1 MKYKSV
7 NLGCGSNYI
16 KNPNWINLDF
26 YSSDFVQK
34 ADLLQRLPLKSE
46 SCSVVYSSHFL
57 EHVPYSKVNSLL
69 SETLRILKPNGILRL
84 ALPDF
89 EEMVS
94 TYIAL
99 RKKKEHD
106 KADFLIMEIID
117 QCVRNVNGG
126 ELGRF
131 YEKIKNQDQ
140 YKHLYKFINKRTGNH
155 LKNKLLKNRRN
166 DLPHKNFQ
174 QILSSIIYRIK
185 KYYIKIVLLALPSAF
200 LTQNVS
206 LTDIGERHHWVW
218 DFYSL
223 KKMLVSVGYSSV
235 KKCSANKSLI
245 KNFPFFPLDINTK
258 GLPRRGIQTMYIES
272 IKKN

>member
-1 MKYKSV
+1 MKYKFV

-16 KNPNWINLDF
+16 KNSNWINLDF
-26 YSSDFVQK
+26 NSSDFVQK

-57 EHVPYSKVNSLL
+57 EHVPYSKVNNLL
-69 SETLRILKPNGILRL
+69 IETLRILKPGGILRL
-84 ALPDF
+84 VLPDF

-126 ELGRF
+126 ELGCF
-131 YEKIKNQDQ
+131 YEKIKNHQDK
-140 YKHLYKFINKRTGNH
+140 YKHLVKLINKRTGNH
-155 LKNKLLKNRRN
+155 IKKLFKKKGN
-166 DLPHKNFQ
+166 DSSPKNFQ
-174 QILSSIIYRIK
+174 QILSSVISRIK

-200 LTQNVS
+200 LAQNVS
-206 LTDIGERHHWVW
+206 LAEIGERHHWVW

-223 KKMLVSVGYSSV
+223 KKVLEAVGYSGV
-235 KKCSANKSLI
+235 KKYSANKSLI
-245 KNFPFFPLDINTK
+245 KNFPFFPLDIDTK
-258 GLPRRGIQTMYIES
+258 SLPRRGIQSMYIEA
-272 IKKN
+272 IKK